1 MRLSPSLH
9 SSLPFTRIENANG
22 GQVTIE
28 IEGHKSKRDFFF
40 SRMQESEE
48 REQLNKVMLGL

>member
-1 MRLSPSLH
+1 M
-9 SSLPFTRIENANG
+9 

-28 IEGHKSKRDFFF
+28 IEGHKSKRDFFY

-48 REQLNKVMLGL
+48 REQINKVTLDLYLKKYIKKKQPVSTHW